1 MKIENCV
8 AIVVVSFNRADVTC
22 LMLQSLALVKTGVPF
37 DVFLIDNK
45 SMDNELVSIK
55 NYFHDLLGQGRLT
68 GEFIESSE
76 NLGFSGGNNIGIKKA
91 LSNSKYSHICL
102 LNNDTIVTDF
112 WLDRLLGHNVLG
124 LIGPI
129 SNSVGN
135 EQIIPTFYKMNGV
148 DKKTIDNVLVFSQ
161 QWYQTHQ
168 GQLVETD
175 MLGFFCVLGPRS
187 TFEQVGLL
195 DEGFG
200 IGTFEDDDYCV
211 RIKQKKLPIKIA
223 RDVFVHHWGSATFSK
238 MGQVRLGRLMKKNRS
253 YYEAKHK
260 KIWAGYSTTLVD
272 ALCFEANWLMKAGA
286 AGVKITTPGTSVN
299 TDLSQ
304 MDLSKQAYLQYQ
316 VILKNYIG
324 SLYSQVEAIQNASF
338 LQMCVLVIRQNATL
352 NIYIKGMLLFVIHAL
367 QALMKDQQG
376 KADLKALLKSAFRKR

>member
-8 AIVVVSFNRADVTC
+8 AIVVVSFNRADVTG

-45 SMDNELVSIK
+45 SMDSELITIK
-55 NYFHDLLGQGRLT
+55 NCFHELLGQGRIH

-76 NLGFSGGNNIGIKKA
+76 NLGFSGGNNIGIRKA
-91 LSNSKYSHICL
+91 LSNSKYTHICL

-112 WLDRLLGHNVLG
+112 WLDRLLGHNVQG

-135 EQIIPTFYKMNGV
+135 EQIIPTFYKIDGV

-161 QWYQTHQ
+161 QWYESHQ
-168 GQLVETD
+168 GQLVDTD
-175 MLGFFCVLGPRS
+175 MLGFFCVIGPRS

-211 RIKQKKLPIKIA
+211 RIKQNKLPIKIA

-272 ALCFEANWLMKAGA
+272 ALCFEANWLIDAGKATA
-286 AGVKITTPGTSVN
+286 VSTNIDRSKV
-299 TDLSQ
+299 
-304 MDLSKQAYLQYQ
+304 DLSKQTYLQYQ

-324 SLYSQVEAIQNASF
+324 SLYSQVEAIQNATF

-352 NIYIKGMLLFVIHAL
+352 NIYIKGVLLLIIHTL
-367 QALMKDQQG
+367 QTLMKDQQG
-376 KADLKALLKSAFRKR
+376 KADLMALLKSAFRKR